1 MEEYPVKTTTRLL
14 PMLLLGIAFLST
26 PSVSAQPP
34 AAKPPAS
41 EPDDAEQAKAILQR
55 TADFLA
61 KAQRFSFNLQIE
73 YDVLQD
79 SGQMIEFG
87 ERRKVIMSR
96 PDKLRV
102 DFERSDGDKGITVFD
117 GKELT
122 VFNASNNVYA
132 RIAQPGNLD
141 SAITHLVGDLQM
153 RLPLAL
159 MLVTT
164 LPQELARRV
173 TEVDYVEKTT
183 LFDVPCDHIA
193 ARTATVDF
201 QVWVAEDKRP
211 LPQRVVI
218 TYGQEEGK
226 PQFRAQLSDWNLSP
240 EVPESLFTL
249 TLPPNAEQIPIVAQL
264 TRNPDGEK
272 PPAAAPAP
280 DAEKKEV
287 KP

>member
-1 MEEYPVKTTTRLL
+1 MKTIARLL

-26 PSVSAQPP
+26 PPVSAQQP

-41 EPDDAEQAKAILQR
+41 EPGEAEQAKAILQR
-55 TADFLA
+55 MADFLA
-61 KAQRFSFNLQIE
+61 KAQRFSFNLRIE

-87 ERRKVIMSR
+87 ERRKVIVSR

-102 DFERSDGDKGITVFD
+102 DIERSDGDKGVTVFD
-117 GKELT
+117 GKEVT
-122 VFNASNNVYA
+122 VFNASDNVYA
-132 RIAQPGNLD
+132 RVTQPGNLD
-141 SAITHLVGDLQM
+141 GAITHLVGDLQM

-201 QVWVAEDKRP
+201 EVWVAEGERP
-211 LPQRVVI
+211 LPRRVVI
-218 TYGQEEGK
+218 TYLEEEGQ
-226 PQFRAQLSDWNLSP
+226 PQFRAQFSDWNLTP

-264 TRNPDGEK
+264 ARNPDGEK

-280 DAEKKEV
+280 DVEKKEV